1 MKHPRPERLV
11 FQGGAKPGEHAQVKF
26 MLIGAGDDH
35 DDEMDRQG
43 IHADVIWNSTANQCS
58 GGDQISG
65 GGKPDMR
72 NRDTETDTRA
82 QKFFPRMDGLGE
94 SVPPRGPGERSE
106 KLDQSLERFVF
117 TGFFEHGTSIRRE
130 AAE

>member
-43 IHADVIWNSTANQCS
+43 IHARIVRDAAA
-58 GGDQISG
+58 DQG
-65 GGKPDMR
+65 GGGSEIGGGRKPDMR
-72 NRDTETDTRA
+72 NRNSESDPGA
-82 QKFFPRMDGLGE
+82 LKVFPRADGIGQ
-94 SVPPRGPGERSE
+94 PGFSAGSRKWSE
-106 KLDQSLERFVF
+106 QIDQHIEGFLF
-117 TGFFEHGTSIRRE
+117 TGLFKHGTSIRRK
-130 AAE
+130 AAG